1 MIEGY
6 SPWHTDE
13 NKRYCLMDTMD
24 IVAVYR
30 KVPDIVEGVRAVL
43 EGITLVI
50 IPNAVA
56 ESAGVCKELS
66 GKEWDD
72 LKTLES
78 DIEEGVRELGVPVE
92 FAFPPDGVLS
102 EATARYSNA
111 DSDGAGLSLVDT
123 ILLCIAARMANVDV
137 MTEDKALRSAIEA
150 ECGTGRTC
158 TAREKYQKRNGCT
171 AWFIGV
177 VTGND
182 EPWWQ
187 MRDGKIEYLSGDSS
201 VAVLEVAGDCWGVV
215 RECSIGKPGA
225 AAAIGAF
232 YQTALLD
239 DYCPCGSS
247 DGRPFKCMC
256 IGNYYGDELDCG
268 LEKDEAWKF
277 LQYLPGDERDNRLC
291 SISVIRHA
299 PAGSNLVRSTILNSA
314 IMPKIADLIKFNS
327 TET

>member
-30 KVPDIVEGVRAVL
+30 KVPDIVEGVSAVL

-50 IPNAVA
+50 IPNVVA

-158 TAREKYQKRNGCT
+158 TAREKYQKRNGRT
-171 AWFIGV
+171 AWFISV

-187 MRDGKIEYLSGDSS
+187 MRDGRMEYLSGDSS
-201 VAVLEVAGDCWGVV
+201 VAVLEVAGELLGDGARMLHRQARGGSCNRGVLPDGPVGRLLPV
-215 RECSIGKPGA
+215 R
-225 AAAIGAF
+225 
-232 YQTALLD
+232 
-239 DYCPCGSS
+239 
-247 DGRPFKCMC
+247 
-256 IGNYYGDELDCG
+256 
-268 LEKDEAWKF
+268 
-277 LQYLPGDERDNRLC
+277 
-291 SISVIRHA
+291 V
-299 PAGSNLVRSTILNSA
+299 
-314 IMPKIADLIKFNS
+314 
-327 TET
+327 

>member
-50 IPNAVA
+50 IPNVVA

-137 MTEDKALRSAIEA
+137 MTEGKALRSAIEA

-171 AWFIGV
+171 AWFISV

-201 VAVLEVAGDCWGVV
+201 VAVLEIAGNCWGMV

-225 AAAIGAF
+225 VAAIGAF

-239 DYCPCGSS
+239 GYCPCGSS
-247 DGRPFKCMC
+247 DGNRSSAVHRQLLRGRAGRRPGQGGGVEVSAVSTRGRTRQPALF
-256 IGNYYGDELDCG
+256 NFGDP
-268 LEKDEAWKF
+268 A
-277 LQYLPGDERDNRLC
+277 
-291 SISVIRHA
+291 HA
-299 PAGSNLVRSTILNSA
+299 GGIEFGQIHDFEQCHYA
-314 IMPKIADLIKFNS
+314 
-327 TET
+327 

>member
-50 IPNAVA
+50 IPNVVA
-56 ESAGVCKELS
+56 ESASVCKELS

-137 MTEDKALRSAIEA
+137 MTEDKAVGRLLPVRFQRRQGVQVLVHRQPLR
-150 ECGTGRTC
+150 GR
-158 TAREKYQKRNGCT
+158 AGRRPGKGRGVEIPRHHAPERAQQAVG
-171 AWFIGV
+171 IG
-177 VTGND
+177 
-182 EPWWQ
+182 Q
-187 MRDGKIEYLSGDSS
+187 
-201 VAVLEVAGDCWGVV
+201 VV
-215 RECSIGKPGA
+215 R
-225 AAAIGAF
+225 
-232 YQTALLD
+232 Q
-239 DYCPCGSS
+239 
-247 DGRPFKCMC
+247 
-256 IGNYYGDELDCG
+256 
-268 LEKDEAWKF
+268 
-277 LQYLPGDERDNRLC
+277 
-291 SISVIRHA
+291 
-299 PAGSNLVRSTILNSA
+299 
-314 IMPKIADLIKFNS
+314 
-327 TET
+327 

>member
-1 MIEGY
+1 MVEGY

-43 EGITLVI
+43 EGIMLVI
-50 IPNAVA
+50 IPNVVA

-137 MTEDKALRSAIEA
+137 MTEGKALRSAIEA

-171 AWFIGV
+171 AWFISV

-182 EPWWQ
+182 EPWWRINNGR
-187 MRDGKIEYLSGDSS
+187 MEYLSGDAS

-239 DYCPCGSS
+239 GYCPCGSS
-247 DGRPFKCMC
+247 DGKAFRCSC
-256 IGNYYGDELDCG
+256 IGNHYGDELDGG
-268 LEKDEAWKF
+268 LEKDEAWRF
-277 LQYLPGDERDNRLC
+277 LGTMPQNERNRLW
-291 SISVIRHA
+291 A
-299 PAGSNLVRSTILNSA
+299 LVKSFGNDAQRPHGMTGRDA
-314 IMPKIADLIKFNS
+314 
-327 TET
+327 

>member
-43 EGITLVI
+43 EGTTLVI
-50 IPNAVA
+50 IPNVVA

-72 LKTLES
+72 LKTPES
-78 DIEEGVRELGVPVE
+78 DIEEGVRELGVPVG

-137 MTEDKALRSAIEA
+137 MTEGKALRSAIEA

-171 AWFIGV
+171 AWFISV

-201 VAVLEVAGDCWGVV
+201 VAVLESCRGLLGDGARMLHRQARGGRCNRGVLPDGIVGRLLPVRFQRRQTVQVHVHRQLLRGRAGRRPGQGGGVEV
-215 RECSIGKPGA
+215 SAVSTRGRTRQP
-225 AAAIGAF
+225 
-232 YQTALLD
+232 AL
-239 DYCPCGSS
+239 
-247 DGRPFKCMC
+247 F
-256 IGNYYGDELDCG
+256 NFGD
-268 LEKDEAWKF
+268 
-277 LQYLPGDERDNRLC
+277 
-291 SISVIRHA
+291 
-299 PAGSNLVRSTILNSA
+299 PARAGGIEFGQIHDFEQCHYA
-314 IMPKIADLIKFNS
+314 
-327 TET
+327 